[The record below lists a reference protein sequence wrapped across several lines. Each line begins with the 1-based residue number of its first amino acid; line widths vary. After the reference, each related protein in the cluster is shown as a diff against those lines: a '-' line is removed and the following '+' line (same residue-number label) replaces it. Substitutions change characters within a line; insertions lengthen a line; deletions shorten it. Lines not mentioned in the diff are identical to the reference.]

1 MVHAFVLIQRFL
13 CAASQVYFTTNISF
27 YFNDGTVKIVLDI
40 AAKLQNQP
48 SEDVSRYNI
57 SFSVIVTSNVH

>member
-1 MVHAFVLIQRFL
+1 MFHAFVLTDPTVSVYN
-13 CAASQVYFTTNISF
+13 SQ
-27 YFNDGTVKIVLDI
+27 KIVLDNST
-40 AAKLQNQP
+40 KLQNQP